1 MLRATGAGIESVF
14 LSDEQTCVWSLE
26 YLQCGYLEGVS
37 LVDTKQGLG
46 QVGIREQKERVD

>member
-1 MLRATGAGIESVF
+1 MLRATGAGIEAVF

-37 LVDTKQGLG
+37 LDNTKEGLG
-46 QVGIREQKERVD
+46 HVGIR